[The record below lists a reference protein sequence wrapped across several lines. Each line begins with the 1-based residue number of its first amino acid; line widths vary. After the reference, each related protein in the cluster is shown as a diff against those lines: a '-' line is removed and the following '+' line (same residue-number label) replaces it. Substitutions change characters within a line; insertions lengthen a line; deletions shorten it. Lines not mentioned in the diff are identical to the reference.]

1 MLILQL
7 TFHRRLKDAL
17 KLSQIKIEFERFE
30 IRIQFRN
37 RWVFK
42 KLIPKMIFIVV
53 LRARFLGIFR
63 LKVIGKSLYKSIAF
77 FEKQFC
83 IIFVFWFAPN
93 DSLFVRSFI
102 LALRLGNLSS
112 SKVGRSAFRSLIK
125 YIITRY
131 FMRCSFGT
139 ILCLILRSVV
149 LSNLVLL
156 KHASNPQFSCLF
168 RVTQSDF
175 LRPENR
181 TIG

>member
-1 MLILQL
+1 MLI
-7 TFHRRLKDAL
+7 
-17 KLSQIKIEFERFE
+17 I
-30 IRIQFRN
+30 
-37 RWVFK
+37 K
-42 KLIPKMIFIVV
+42 KLIPEMIFSVV
-53 LRARFLGIFR
+53 LRACFFGIFR
-63 LKVIGKSLYKSIAF
+63 PKVRGKSLYQSIAF

-102 LALRLGNLSS
+102 LALRVANLSS
-112 SKVGRSAFRSLIK
+112 SKAGRSAFRSFIK

-131 FMRCSFGT
+131 FMRYSTGKF
-139 ILCLILRSVV
+139 LCLILRSVV

-156 KHASNPQFSCLF
+156 KHAFNPQFSCLF
-168 RVTQSDF
+168 RVTRSDF